1 MNTSKTLKKEWYVL
15 VILLLPFIASAIL
28 WNDLPDQ
35 VPVHFNIHG
44 EADDYGPKWM
54 NAIML
59 PVIGIAVYFLLIFL
73 PAIDPKKRIES
84 TQKPIAAIR
93 IITSVFFVSI
103 YGIVMAI
110 TLGYQIDMGNYIFIV
125 VGLLFMVLGNYMNS
139 VKPNYFIGIRTPWT
153 LENPEVWKKTHRLGS
168 KLWIIGGLL
177 FILVP
182 LLLGISETVFIT
194 LTLFVIAILVGVPVV
209 YSYIMYKN
217 NQT

>member
-93 IITSVFFVSI
+93 IITSVFFVTI

-182 LLLGISETVFIT
+182 LLFGISETVFIT

>member
-177 FILVP
+177 FILAP
-182 LLLGISETVFIT
+182 LLFGISETAFIT